1 MNLQSIFDRIDAV
14 NAEDSNLEKS
24 AGQTYPKEI
33 LYSQRM
39 TELLHQF
46 TANPSEALQ
55 VAARGQHIKR
65 WSIPRSD
72 YPMDRKGYL
81 KWRTMLKLLHGELL
95 DGILKEEGC
104 QPDFIKKVVDLVT
117 KKNLKT
123 DPESKLLEDVV
134 CLVFLK
140 YYFRDFA
147 AKSSHDKLIQIVQ
160 KTWAKMTEKG
170 HEAAL
175 KLPFEKHE
183 LDLVKEALAS

>member
-1 MNLQSIFDRIDAV
+1 MNLDKIFDKIDAV
-14 NAEDSNLEKS
+14 NSLDPNMDESD
-24 AGQTYPKEI
+24 GQSFPKEI

-39 TELLHQF
+39 TELLHEF
-46 TANPSEALQ
+46 AGDPSEALQ

-81 KWRTMLKLLHGELL
+81 KWRTKLKLLHGELME
-95 DGILKEEGC
+95 GILKEEKC
-104 QPDFIKKVVDLVT
+104 EPDFIKKVVNLVT

-183 LDLVKEALAS
+183 LELVKEALAS